1 MKLFVNRTT
10 KTRNSVVGELLI
22 GGQHFSY
29 TLEPAEASE
38 TIKPRAI
45 PMGTYDVTLRHSS
58 RFGRDMPHV
67 ENVPGFEGVL
77 IHWGNYPKDTE
88 ACLLVGYERM
98 PDFVGQSRSAFDALF
113 LKLSSAQDPITITY
127 TEAV

>member
-1 MKLFVNRTT
+1 VKLFVTRLT
-10 KTRNSVVGELLI
+10 KTNASVSGELKL
-22 GGQHFSY
+22 GGQHFAY

-45 PMGTYDVTLRHSS
+45 PLGTYEVTLRHSP
-58 RFGRDMPHV
+58 RFKRIMPHI

-77 IHWGNYPKDTE
+77 IHWGNYPKDTV

-98 PDFVGQSRSAFDALF
+98 PNFVGQSQKAFDELF
-113 LKLSSAQDPITITY
+113 LKLSDSTEPITITY